1 MRCVACDCVL
11 RQGELSMVKDDGK
24 QEDMCSDCRG
34 ISYSAEFLDVHEY
47 QHQHL
52 TELLDLY
59 NYIADSHKEN

>member
-1 MRCVACDCVL
+1 
-11 RQGELSMVKDDGK
+11 MVKDDGK